1 MGKRRRDKGAH
12 AEQEESNFNDESTV
26 NSMNVHGMKKQQ
38 TKKKNGVAG
47 TSMAK
52 KGGQS
57 GGKKFFSWTT
67 AQETMFVKELVKFAK
82 MATSK
87 PLDNSNINWEQLAV
101 TVGER
106 LGQKFTRTQIYEKTR
121 RLKERYMKNHENLSS
136 GKLDSLK
143 TKDDEKLFKLSE
155 KVWGA
160 CGSLDLHQPVE
171 KNSNLPSP
179 DLCDRLLND
188 SEAQEMEEEHRVEVF
203 ERNHSH
209 PTKREE
215 QLDDAVNVF
224 HDDGSDNTSLEHAGD
239 GFNEQTKPD
248 QKVASHLSNDKSIE
262 DIKRTIE
269 TFHSEHQAL
278 LEDVQK
284 SCMTVLEDM
293 EAKFLNVMSN
303 TVRGIGSAWMGVG
316 ANIPL
321 VDMML
326 QDPVSWD
333 NTNDNCRSLTV
344 ANQSAPFKDL
354 AQQWQQQRLQE
365 LNITSLKLQLMLDEC
380 KREKERLEKQ
390 KESCKGC

>member
-12 AEQEESNFNDESTV
+12 VGQEESNFNDESTV
-26 NSMNVHGMKKQQ
+26 NSMNVHGIKKQK

-67 AQETMFVKELVKFAK
+67 AQETMAVKELVKLAK
-82 MATSK
+82 LATSK
-87 PLDNSNINWEQLAV
+87 PLDNSSINWEQLALA
-101 TVGER
+101 VGER

-121 RLKERYMKNHENLSS
+121 RLKERYIKNHENLSC
-136 GKLDSLK
+136 GKLDSFK

-155 KVWGA
+155 KVWGTR
-160 CGSLDLHQPVE
+160 GSPDLQQPIE
-171 KNSNLPSP
+171 NSNLPSP
-179 DLCDRLLND
+179 DLCGRLLND
-188 SEAQEMEEEHRVEVF
+188 AEIQETEEQHRVDVF
-203 ERNHSH
+203 GRDHSH
-209 PTKREE
+209 PTKQEE
-215 QLDDAVNVF
+215 HLDDAVNNVF
-224 HDDGSDNTSLEHAGD
+224 HDDESNNTSHEHAGNGSND
-239 GFNEQTKPD
+239 QKKPD

-293 EAKFLNVMSN
+293 EAKFLSVMSN
-303 TVRGIGSAWMGVG
+303 TVRGIGSAWKGFG

-333 NTNDNCRSLTV
+333 NKMDNFRSLTD
-344 ANQSAPFKDL
+344 ANQSAPFKNL

-390 KESCKGC
+390 KESCTGC